1 MADIAGYTIVAKS
14 LKRLGVTHV
23 CSVPGGPVLETIAAC
38 AEEGIRPIGMRNEQ
52 AAVMMAAA
60 QNYCAGKL
68 VCVPI
73 LASGPG
79 VSNAAT
85 GMLVAKD
92 NCWPLLVLGG
102 RSALNTRGLGPFQE
116 LDGVP
121 VFRPLTKWA
130 ETVDRPTRIPDFL
143 ARGVLTATS
152 GRPGPVFLDL
162 PQDVLLSQTDEERV
176 TLPHPYE
183 GPARPAGDPELVK
196 EAAELLLNAESPL
209 MIVGK
214 GVRWSE
220 PFSELRELAESLGMP
235 FLTSPMGRGFIPD
248 DHPLCFGAARSM
260 AQRGADV
267 VLLVG
272 TRLNWT
278 FRLGT
283 ELGPDTK
290 IIQIDID
297 PTEIGLNRQ
306 PTVGIVGDVK
316 PVLRQLLGE
325 LEGRTSGIAERAA
338 ESPWVT
344 GLQEKRTENESG
356 LENFYIQADQLPMTP
371 HRMLKEIKDFIPRDT
386 TVVVDGN
393 IILGAGRQVI
403 PSYEPATR
411 LNSGSN
417 GCMGVGVPF
426 ALGAKLARPDKPVVG
441 IIGDC
446 AFGFSAME
454 METALRHNIPVV
466 YLIANNDGISGATI
480 QDASM
485 PDHPERVMMYLE
497 DIHYERVITAF
508 GGHAE
513 YVERPEDIQPAM
525 QRAFDSGKAACINVK
540 LDPRAPFPGPGG
552 QMRPHR
558 ATLSY

>member
-162 PQDVLLSQTDEERV
+162 PQDVLLSQTDEERI

-183 GPARPAGDPELVK
+183 GHARPAGDPDLVK

-344 GLQEKRTENESG
+344 GIAGE
-356 LENFYIQADQLPMTP
+356 AD
-371 HRMLKEIKDFIPRDT
+371 RER
-386 TVVVDGN
+386 V
-393 IILGAGRQVI
+393 GAGELLHTSR
-403 PSYEPATR
+403 PAPHDPPPHAQGNQG
-411 LNSGSN
+411 LH
-417 GCMGVGVPF
+417 P
-426 ALGAKLARPDKPVVG
+426 P
-441 IIGDC
+441 
-446 AFGFSAME
+446 
-454 METALRHNIPVV
+454 RHH
-466 YLIANNDGISGATI
+466 GRS
-480 QDASM
+480 
-485 PDHPERVMMYLE
+485 
-497 DIHYERVITAF
+497 
-508 GGHAE
+508 
-513 YVERPEDIQPAM
+513 
-525 QRAFDSGKAACINVK
+525 
-540 LDPRAPFPGPGG
+540 
-552 QMRPHR
+552 
-558 ATLSY
+558 

>member
-1 MADIAGYTIVAKS
+1 MMADIAGYTIVAKS
-14 LKRLGVTHV
+14 LKRLGVTHVCSVPGGPVLETIAACRYNPNATHEREVMNGRHSRLYHRSQVTEPRLGVTHV

-121 VFRPLTKWA
+121 VFRPLSKWA

-183 GPARPAGDPELVK
+183 GHARPAGDPELVK

-248 DHPLCFGAARSM
+248 DHPLCFGAASSM
-260 AQRGADV
+260 AQKGADV

-278 FRLGT
+278 FRLG
-283 ELGPDTK
+283 
-290 IIQIDID
+290 
-297 PTEIGLNRQ
+297 
-306 PTVGIVGDVK
+306 
-316 PVLRQLLGE
+316 
-325 LEGRTSGIAERAA
+325 
-338 ESPWVT
+338 
-344 GLQEKRTENESG
+344 
-356 LENFYIQADQLPMTP
+356 
-371 HRMLKEIKDFIPRDT
+371 
-386 TVVVDGN
+386 
-393 IILGAGRQVI
+393 
-403 PSYEPATR
+403 
-411 LNSGSN
+411 
-417 GCMGVGVPF
+417 
-426 ALGAKLARPDKPVVG
+426 
-441 IIGDC
+441 
-446 AFGFSAME
+446 
-454 METALRHNIPVV
+454 
-466 YLIANNDGISGATI
+466 
-480 QDASM
+480 
-485 PDHPERVMMYLE
+485 
-497 DIHYERVITAF
+497 
-508 GGHAE
+508 
-513 YVERPEDIQPAM
+513 
-525 QRAFDSGKAACINVK
+525 
-540 LDPRAPFPGPGG
+540 
-552 QMRPHR
+552 HR
-558 ATLSY
+558 AWPRYQKSSRLTSIPPRSA

>member
-162 PQDVLLSQTDEERV
+162 PQDVLLSQTDEERI

-183 GPARPAGDPELVK
+183 GPCPASRRP
-196 EAAELLLNAESPL
+196 
-209 MIVGK
+209 
-214 GVRWSE
+214 
-220 PFSELRELAESLGMP
+220 
-235 FLTSPMGRGFIPD
+235 
-248 DHPLCFGAARSM
+248 
-260 AQRGADV
+260 
-267 VLLVG
+267 
-272 TRLNWT
+272 
-278 FRLGT
+278 RLG
-283 ELGPDTK
+283 
-290 IIQIDID
+290 
-297 PTEIGLNRQ
+297 
-306 PTVGIVGDVK
+306 
-316 PVLRQLLGE
+316 
-325 LEGRTSGIAERAA
+325 EGSR
-338 ESPWVT
+338 
-344 GLQEKRTENESG
+344 
-356 LENFYIQADQLPMTP
+356 
-371 HRMLKEIKDFIPRDT
+371 
-386 TVVVDGN
+386 
-393 IILGAGRQVI
+393 
-403 PSYEPATR
+403 
-411 LNSGSN
+411 
-417 GCMGVGVPF
+417 
-426 ALGAKLARPDKPVVG
+426 
-441 IIGDC
+441 
-446 AFGFSAME
+446 
-454 METALRHNIPVV
+454 
-466 YLIANNDGISGATI
+466 
-480 QDASM
+480 
-485 PDHPERVMMYLE
+485 
-497 DIHYERVITAF
+497 
-508 GGHAE
+508 
-513 YVERPEDIQPAM
+513 
-525 QRAFDSGKAACINVK
+525 
-540 LDPRAPFPGPGG
+540 
-552 QMRPHR
+552 
-558 ATLSY
+558 

>member
-1 MADIAGYTIVAKS
+1 MADIAGYTLVARS
-14 LKRLGVTHV
+14 LKKLGVTHV

-38 AEEGIRPIGMRNEQ
+38 GEEGIRPIGMRNEQ

-60 QNYCAGKL
+60 QNYCAGKI

-102 RSALNTRGLGPFQE
+102 RSALNVRDLGSFQE

-121 VFRPLTKWA
+121 VFRPLSKWS
-130 ETVDRPTRIPDFL
+130 EVVDRPTRIADFL
-143 ARGVLTATS
+143 ARGVRTATS

-162 PQDVLLSQTDEERV
+162 PQDVLLSQTDEELV
-176 TLPHPYE
+176 PLPQAPE
-183 GPARPAGDPELVK
+183 GLARPGGDPDLVR
-196 EAAELLLNAESPL
+196 EAADLLLQAESPL
-209 MIVGK
+209 MIIGK

-220 PFSELRELAESLGMP
+220 PFSELRELAETLGMP
-235 FLTSPMGRGFIPD
+235 FLTSPMGCGFVPD

-283 ELGPDTK
+283 EMAPEAK

-306 PTVGIVGDVK
+306 PEVGIVGDVK
-316 PVLRQLLGE
+316 AVLRQLLGE
-325 LEGRTSGIAERAA
+325 MEGRTDGLAERAA

-344 GLQEKRTENESG
+344 GLQQKRTENEQG
-356 LENFYIQADQLPMTP
+356 LENFYREADQLPMTP
-371 HRMLKEIKDFIPRDT
+371 HRMLKEIKDFLPRDA

-393 IILGAGRQVI
+393 IILGAGRQVV

-441 IIGDC
+441 VIGDC

-466 YLIANNDGISGATI
+466 YLIANNDGISGASI
-480 QDASM
+480 QDANM
-485 PDHPERVMMYLE
+485 PDHPERVMMYLP
-497 DIHYERVITAF
+497 DIHYERIITAF

-552 QMRPHR
+552 RMRPHR

>member
-1 MADIAGYTIVAKS
+1 MAEVAGYTLVARS
-14 LKRLGVTHV
+14 LKALGVTHV
-23 CSVPGGPVLETIAAC
+23 CSVPGGPVLETLAAC

-60 QNYCAGKL
+60 QNYCTGKL

-102 RSALNTRGLGPFQE
+102 RSALNTRDLGSFQE

-121 VFRPLTKWA
+121 IFRPLAKWSEA
-130 ETVDRPTRIPDFL
+130 VERPSRIPDYL
-143 ARGVLTATS
+143 ARGVRTAMS
-152 GRPGPVFLDL
+152 GRPGSVFLDL
-162 PQDVLLSQTDEERV
+162 PQDVLMAKIDDEQV
-176 TLPHPYE
+176 TLPQPPD
-183 GPARPAGDPELVK
+183 GLTRSGGDPALVK
-196 EAAELLLNAESPL
+196 EAVDLLLQAESPL

-220 PFSELRELAESLGMP
+220 PFSELRELAETLGMP

-248 DHPLCFGAARSM
+248 DHPLCFSAARSM

-267 VLLVG
+267 VLLLG

-278 FRLGT
+278 FRMGS
-283 ELGPDTK
+283 ELSPDAK
-290 IIQIDID
+290 IIQVDID

-306 PTVGIVGDVK
+306 PAVGIVGDVK
-316 PVLRQLLGE
+316 AVIGQLLGE
-325 LEGRTSGIAERAA
+325 MEGRTGGLAERAA
-338 ESPWVT
+338 EGPWVT
-344 GLQEKRTENESG
+344 GLQEKRAENEQG
-356 LENFYIQADQLPMTP
+356 LENFYREADQIPMTP
-371 HRMLKEIKDFIPRDT
+371 HRMLKEIRDFIPRDA

-417 GCMGVGVPF
+417 GLHGG
-426 ALGAKLARPDKPVVG
+426 RR
-441 IIGDC
+441 
-446 AFGFSAME
+446 
-454 METALRHNIPVV
+454 ALR
-466 YLIANNDGISGATI
+466 
-480 QDASM
+480 
-485 PDHPERVMMYLE
+485 
-497 DIHYERVITAF
+497 
-508 GGHAE
+508 
-513 YVERPEDIQPAM
+513 
-525 QRAFDSGKAACINVK
+525 
-540 LDPRAPFPGPGG
+540 PGG
-552 QMRPHR
+552 QAGPTR
-558 ATLSY
+558 